1 MYQNFYMFKKFNLSA
16 KEHFY
21 HLSRDI
27 FFMGKLWNIIRNAQS
42 LDYIATRWWC
52 GGTLCQHRMALMCPL
67 CLCSPS
73 LSKQNV
79 CATATEILISV
90 KIDNKWLSFLIN
102 LEHETMN
109 ASWSH
114 SLYLIECLLLSI
126 FSHQNVYSQF
136 TIYYRTAKKL
146 KCTY

>member
-1 MYQNFYMFKKFNLSA
+1 MKYNSQRAITGLYCHKMMML
-16 KEHFY
+16 
-21 HLSRDI
+21 
-27 FFMGKLWNIIRNAQS
+27 
-42 LDYIATRWWC
+42 

-79 CATATEILISV
+79 CATATEILISI
-90 KIDNKWLSFLIN
+90 KIDNKRLSVLIN

-114 SLYLIECLLLSI
+114 SSYLIECLLLSI
-126 FSHQNVYSQF
+126 FSNQNVYSQF
-136 TIYYRTAKKL
+136 TIYYRTAKKTKVHIL
-146 KCTY
+146 DFQNYLLA